1 MKLVELCE
9 RYCGNYDKKLNKN
22 NSVLL
27 PIALKLL
34 VVSTPGRANQEVAAV

>member
-9 RYCGNYDKKLNKN
+9 SYCGNYGKKLNKN
-22 NSVLL
+22 NSVL